1 MNYHQP
7 IPSCAPVLGL
17 YLILY
22 IYDRM
27 MIMRN
32 PNRLINDFK
41 NQRKDTIWKHLDA
54 MAANYAVYSTH
65 LNGLSPF
72 LTDCDVYLYCSET
85 NVVIV
90 CLDSCGHCGEQV
102 YEESE
107 TLSPIIYEDGSEPR
121 VSMVWKMAKA
131 VSLVKRQLFLNNPD
145 IAVYGVL
152 LTEAEII
159 NAYELY
165 PMWGK
170 HDFMVIDDLTRLK
183 YKKIKVCS
191 VENDYLDCKEYIRT
205 ILDASLDEAQEGSS
219 TIFGSKPTYES
230 NPVDDFEKML
240 NEFINSGMEPHPMA
254 TPMFPDQNE
263 HETDYESEDD
273 ESEDDVSAN
282 DSSFDNNSPIEDELF
297 PSGEI
302 DQNNNISVKVEIL
315 RPIPNPREELDK
327 LVGCTDI
334 KRRMDELVA
343 LTSYNKMM
351 HELFPENKQHAVSL
365 HSIFLGRPGTGKT
378 TVCKIFGSLLRQA
391 GALSKG
397 HVVVCDRG
405 TFLGTLWGDEERSV
419 RQVLEMAKGG
429 VLMIDEAYLLNGKH
443 DHDPGKLVIQLLMN
457 ILADESQRDIAVV
470 LCGYKEPMMKMLDT
484 NPGLL
489 SRFPNMF
496 ESTDFTIDEL
506 LEITRFRVKDYDYK
520 FTTQA
525 WEKYSSM
532 LAQAYKMRDPET
544 WGNARFIAN
553 QLERIYIQ
561 HANRCIRHQPKDKQ
575 DLLMLTSEDILP
587 IDFPRQKTRIGF

>member
-1 MNYHQP
+1 
-7 IPSCAPVLGL
+7 
-17 YLILY
+17 
-22 IYDRM
+22 M

-32 PNRLINDFK
+32 PNRLINDFM

-65 LNGLSPF
+65 LKGLSPF
-72 LTDCDVYLYCSET
+72 LSDCDVYLYCSET

-131 VSLVKRQLFLNNPD
+131 VSLVKSQLLLNNPD

-205 ILDASLDEAQEGSS
+205 ILDASLDEAQEESN
-219 TIFGSKPTYES
+219 TIIGSKPRYES

-240 NEFINSGMEPHPMA
+240 NEFINSGMEPHPMI
-254 TPMFPDQNE
+254 TPMFHDHNE
-263 HETDYESEDD
+263 HEADYESEYD
-273 ESEDDVSAN
+273 ESEDDVSEG
-282 DSSFDNNSPIEDELF
+282 DSSFDNKTPIEDELF

-315 RPIPNPREELDK
+315 HPIPNPREELDK
-327 LVGCTDI
+327 LVGCTYI
-334 KRRMDELVA
+334 KQRMDELVA

-351 HELFPENKQHAVSL
+351 HELFPDSKQHAVSL

-429 VLMIDEAYLLNGKH
+429 VLMIDEAYLLNGKNEN
-443 DHDPGKLVIQLLMN
+443 DPGKIVIQLLMN

-484 NPGLL
+484 NPGLQ
-489 SRFPNMF
+489 SRFPNKF
-496 ESTDFTIDEL
+496 EFTDFTVDEL
-506 LEITRFRVKDYDYK
+506 LEITRCRVKDYDYK
-520 FTTQA
+520 FTSQA
-525 WEKYSSM
+525 WEKYNSI

-575 DLLMLTSEDILP
+575 DLLMLTPEDISP
-587 IDFPRQKTRIGF
+587 IEIPRQKIKIGF

>member
-72 LTDCDVYLYCSET
+72 LTDCDIYIYCSET

-107 TLSPIIYEDGSEPR
+107 TLTPIIYEDGSEPR

-561 HANRCIRHQPKDKQ
+561 HANRCVKHQPKDKQ